1 MHVIVVG
8 AGIIGVCTA
17 YFLRRAGMDVT
28 VIERRPGVAQETSFA
43 NAGVM
48 APSYVAPWAQ
58 PGMPTR
64 VAAYLFKPEAPIV
77 FRPAADLALWSW
89 IRRWLAECDPQRFA
103 RNKARMQR
111 LAFYSQA
118 QLRALRV
125 LHSLEYEQAT
135 GYLQLFRTEQE
146 VERSAP
152 TRKMLAELG
161 VAHRLVTGEQA
172 RTIESALH
180 PVTPLA
186 GALHLPDDETGNCA
200 FFAHQLKGI
209 AARDGVKF
217 RFGVTAQGFGLALGR
232 IECLRTDAGELRGDA
247 YVVAGGV
254 DSLALLRPLGIRPPL
269 MAVKGYSATVPITAL
284 ERAPMTGVMDE
295 TFKVAITRMGNRLR
309 IAGTAE
315 IGTSGMRLRDS
326 ALSTLMKVA
335 SDWFPGAASYRKAQ
349 FWVGARPMLPDGPPV
364 LGPSPLPNLFL
375 NTGHGST
382 GWVMACGSGQILADV
397 IAGRTPEIDLDGL
410 TIDRYDRRRA
420 A

>member
-58 PGMPTR
+58 PGMPTK
-64 VAAYLFKPEAPIV
+64 VAAYLFKAEAPIV
-77 FRPAADLALWSW
+77 FRPAANLALWNW
-89 IRRWLAECDPQRFA
+89 IRRWLGECDVERFA

-111 LAFYSQA
+111 LAFYSQS
-118 QLRALRV
+118 QIRSLRT
-125 LHSLEYEQAT
+125 LHGLEYEQST

-146 VERSAP
+146 VERSAA
-152 TRKMLAELG
+152 TRTMLTELG
-161 VAHRLVTGEQA
+161 VAHRLLTADQA
-172 RTIESALH
+172 RAVESALH
-180 PVTPLA
+180 PATPLA

-200 FFAHQLKGI
+200 FFAHQLKDI
-209 AARDGVKF
+209 ALQDGVKF
-217 RFGVTAQGFGLALGR
+217 RFGVTAREFGLSLGR
-232 IECLRTDAGELRGDA
+232 VECVRTDAGELRADA
-247 YVVAGGV
+247 YVVAGGI
-254 DSLALLRPLGIRPPL
+254 DSLDLLKPLGIRLPL
-269 MAVKGYSATVPITAL
+269 MAVKGYSATAPITAL

-295 TFKVAITRMGNRLR
+295 TYKVAITRMGNRLR

-315 IGTSGMRLRDS
+315 IGTSQMKLRDN
-326 ALSTLMKVA
+326 ALATLIKVA
-335 SDWFPGAASYRKAQ
+335 TDWFPGAAAYRQAQ
-349 FWVGARPMLPDGPPV
+349 YWVGARPMLPDGPPV
-364 LGPSPLPNLFL
+364 LGASALSNLFL

-382 GWVMACGSGQILADV
+382 GWVMACGSGKVLADV
-397 IAGRTPEIDLDGL
+397 IAGRAPEIDLDGL
-410 TIDRYDRRRA
+410 TIDRYERRRA